1 MNRAIGF
8 VVVLSAIWFGCASG
22 GTSAAR
28 RFDSASMINPRLSPK
43 WAQYLVGALSR
54 VATEQE
60 IDEYLTLAD
69 DAAAEA
75 FVRRFWASRDP
86 RPERDGNALRELF
99 DSRAAE
105 ADKRFS
111 EAGYLGR
118 RTDRG
123 TIWILHG
130 EPDESDF
137 EPNPQGF
144 GDLVEL
150 WTYRPKAER
159 IDLNGR
165 VPDPQYR
172 FLKQGDLKRFYV
184 APVRTTRTRALR

>member
-1 MNRAIGF
+1 MKRAIGF
-8 VVVLSAIWFGCASG
+8 VLLLTAIGCASG
-22 GTSAAR
+22 GAPGAR
-28 RFDSASMINPRLSPK
+28 RFDSAAMTNYRLSPQ

-54 VATEQE
+54 VASDAELE
-60 IDEYLTLAD
+60 EYLALTD

-75 FVRRFWASRDP
+75 FVVRFWASRDP

-99 DSRAAE
+99 ESRSAE

-111 EAGYLGR
+111 ESGYLGR

-130 EPDESDF
+130 APDETDF

-144 GDLVEL
+144 GEL
-150 WTYRPKAER
+150 IEVWKYDPATSR

-165 VPDPQYR
+165 PPDWTYR
-172 FLKQGDLKRFYV
+172 FLKQGDLKTFYV
-184 APVRTTRTRALR
+184 QPVARAPRGRGF